1 MSEVMKAIRIFLV
14 DDHKM
19 IRDGIKFYLDDD
31 ERFEIIEEANNGQ
44 EALSK
49 INLNSQF
56 DLLITDIV
64 MPQMDGIELV
74 KNIIDGPPF
83 EFKILALTMLSETQH
98 IKKMLNYGVQGYLL
112 KSSGEEEIKKAIV
125 DVAAGNTYYSKEVT
139 TIIMNNLRGE
149 KARGSRMA
157 LEIPLTVREKE
168 VLHLIVK
175 EYSNQEIADALFIS
189 VRTVDAHK
197 RNLLEKTG
205 AKNMAGLALYVIE
218 KRLFDD
224 I

>member
-1 MSEVMKAIRIFLV
+1 MKRIKVFLV

-31 ERFEIIEEANNGQ
+31 ERFEIIGEANNGQ
-44 EALSK
+44 EALAK
-49 INLNSQF
+49 ISANNKF
-56 DLLITDIV
+56 DVLVTDIV

-74 KNIIDGPPF
+74 KNIIGTPSYD
-83 EFKILALTMLSETQH
+83 FKIIALTMLSESQH
-98 IKKMLNYGVQGYLL
+98 IKKMLNYGIQGYLL
-112 KSSGEEEIKKAIV
+112 KSTSEEEIKKAIV
-125 DVAAGNTYYSKEVT
+125 EVAQGGTYYSQEVT

-149 KARGSRMA
+149 KAKGSRMS
-157 LEIPLTVREKE
+157 LEIPLTARETE

-175 EYSNQEIADALFIS
+175 EYSNQEIGDELFIS

-205 AKNMAGLALYVIE
+205 AKNMAGLALYAIE

>member
-1 MSEVMKAIRIFLV
+1 MKRIKVFLV

-19 IRDGIKFYLDDD
+19 IRDGVKFYLEDD
-31 ERFEIIEEANNGQ
+31 ESFEIVGEANNGLD
-44 EALSK
+44 ALSK
-49 INLNSQF
+49 IGANNKF
-56 DLLITDIV
+56 DVLITDVV

-74 KNIIDGPPF
+74 KNIIGGSSYD
-83 EFKILALTMLSETQH
+83 FKIIALTMLSETQH
-98 IKKMLNYGVQGYLL
+98 IKKMLNYGIQGYLL
-112 KSSGEEEIKKAIV
+112 KTCGEEEIKKAIV
-125 DVAAGNTYYSKEVT
+125 EVAKGGTYYSQEVT

-149 KARGSRMA
+149 KAKGSRMS
-157 LEIPLTVREKE
+157 LEIPLTPRETE
-168 VLHLIVK
+168 VLHLIVR
-175 EYSNQEIADALFIS
+175 EYSNQEIGDELFIS

-205 AKNMAGLALYVIE
+205 AKNMAGLALYAIE

>member
-1 MSEVMKAIRIFLV
+1 MKRIKVFLV

-31 ERFEIIEEANNGQ
+31 ERFEIIGEANNGQ
-44 EALSK
+44 EALAK
-49 INLNSQF
+49 ISANNKF
-56 DLLITDIV
+56 DVLITDIV

-74 KNIIDGPPF
+74 KNIIGTPSYD
-83 EFKILALTMLSETQH
+83 FKIVALTMLSESQH
-98 IKKMLNYGVQGYLL
+98 IKKMLNYGIQGYLL
-112 KSSGEEEIKKAIV
+112 KSTSEEEIKKAIV
-125 DVAAGNTYYSKEVT
+125 EVAQGGTYYSQEVT

-149 KARGSRMA
+149 KAKGSRMS
-157 LEIPLTVREKE
+157 LEIPLTARETE

-175 EYSNQEIADALFIS
+175 EYSNQEIGDELFIS

-205 AKNMAGLALYVIE
+205 AKNMAGLALYAIE

>member
-1 MSEVMKAIRIFLV
+1 MTKIKVFLV

-31 ERFEIIEEANNGQ
+31 DRFEIIGEANNGH

-49 INLNSQF
+49 IHLDGAF
-56 DLLITDIV
+56 DVLITDIV

-74 KNIIDGPPF
+74 KNLINGQSY
-83 EFKILALTMLSETQH
+83 EFKIIALTMLSETQH
-98 IKKMLNYGVQGYLL
+98 IKKMLNYGIQGYLL
-112 KSSGEEEIKKAIV
+112 KSSGEEEIKRAITE
-125 DVAAGNTYYSKEVT
+125 VAQGGTYYSQEVT

-149 KARGSRMA
+149 KAKGSRMA
-157 LEIPLTVREKE
+157 LEIPLTPRETE

-175 EYSNQEIADALFIS
+175 EYSNQEIGDELFIS

-205 AKNMAGLALYVIE
+205 AKNMAGLALYAIE

>member
-1 MSEVMKAIRIFLV
+1 MEKVRVFLV

-19 IRDGIKFYLDDD
+19 IRDGIRFYLDDD
-31 ERFEIIEEANNGQ
+31 ARFEIVGEANNGQ
-44 EALSK
+44 EALAK
-49 INLNSQF
+49 IGDQEF
-56 DLLITDIV
+56 DVLVTDIV

-74 KNIIDGPPF
+74 KNIIGGPAF
-83 EFKILALTMLSETQH
+83 NFKILALTMLSETQH
-98 IKKMLNYGVQGYLL
+98 IKKMLNYGIQGYLL
-112 KSSGEEEIKKAIV
+112 KSSGEEEIKKAILE
-125 DVAAGNTYYSKEVT
+125 VAQGETYYSKEVT

-149 KARGSRMA
+149 KAKGSRMA
-157 LEIPLTVREKE
+157 LEVPLTPREKE

-175 EYSNQEIADALFIS
+175 EYSNQEIGDELFIS

-205 AKNMAGLALYVIE
+205 AKNVAGLALFAIE

-224 I
+224 V

>member
-1 MSEVMKAIRIFLV
+1 MEKVRVFLV

-19 IRDGIKFYLDDD
+19 IRDGIRFYLDDD
-31 ERFEIIEEANNGQ
+31 DRFEIVGEANNGQ
-44 EALSK
+44 EALAK
-49 INLNSQF
+49 IGDQEF
-56 DLLITDIV
+56 DVLVTDIV

-74 KNIIDGPPF
+74 KNIISGPTF
-83 EFKILALTMLSETQH
+83 NFKILALTMLSETQH
-98 IKKMLNYGVQGYLL
+98 IKKMLNYGIQGYLL
-112 KSSGEEEIKKAIV
+112 KSSGEEEIKKAILE
-125 DVAAGNTYYSKEVT
+125 VAQGETYYSKEVT

-149 KARGSRMA
+149 KAKGSRMA
-157 LEIPLTVREKE
+157 LEVPLTPREKE

-175 EYSNQEIADALFIS
+175 EYSNQEIGDELFIS

-205 AKNMAGLALYVIE
+205 AKNVAGLALFAIE

-224 I
+224 V

>member
-1 MSEVMKAIRIFLV
+1 MKKIKIFLV

-31 ERFEIIEEANNGQ
+31 ERFEIIGEANNGQ
-44 EALSK
+44 EALAK
-49 INLNSQF
+49 ISANNKF
-56 DLLITDIV
+56 DVLITDIV

-74 KNIIDGPPF
+74 KNIIGESSYD
-83 EFKILALTMLSETQH
+83 FKIIALTMLSETQH
-98 IKKMLNYGVQGYLL
+98 IKRMLNYGIQGYLL
-112 KSSGEEEIKKAIV
+112 KSTSEEEIKKAIV
-125 DVAAGNTYYSKEVT
+125 EVAQGGTYYSQEVT

-149 KARGSRMA
+149 KAKGSRMA
-157 LEIPLTVREKE
+157 LEIPLTPREKE

-175 EYSNQEIADALFIS
+175 EYSNQEIGDELFIS

-205 AKNMAGLALYVIE
+205 AKNMAGLALYAIE

>member
-1 MSEVMKAIRIFLV
+1 MFLV

-31 ERFEIIEEANNGQ
+31 DRFDIIGEANNGQ
-44 EALSK
+44 EALAK
-49 INLNSQF
+49 IGINNKF
-56 DLLITDIV
+56 DVLITDIV

-74 KNIIDGPPF
+74 KNIIGGPSY
-83 EFKILALTMLSETQH
+83 EFKIIALTMLSETQH
-98 IKKMLNYGVQGYLL
+98 IKKMLNYGIQGYLL
-112 KSSGEEEIKKAIV
+112 KSSGEEEIKRAITA
-125 DVAAGNTYYSKEVT
+125 VAEGGTYYSQEVT

-149 KARGSRMA
+149 KAKGSRMA
-157 LEIPLTVREKE
+157 LEIPLTPRETE

-175 EYSNQEIADALFIS
+175 EYSNQEIGDELFIS
-189 VRTVDAHK
+189 ARTVDAHK

-205 AKNMAGLALYVIE
+205 AKNVAGLALYAIE